1 MKNKLFLDLHVLQTV
16 PASCLNRD
24 DTGSPK
30 LMTYGGKTRGRVSS
44 QCWKHAMREMFKQES
59 PEMCGIR
66 SMWFTQIVRDYLL
79 AHKDGLAQDVATEM
93 SVFALSVVFGVAV
106 DVNETQDDAGK
117 KVFVIDYNTA
127 KMNALTFLSQAQ
139 VEVVGNFILNNWDEL
154 EIAVVDFKKKIAKA
168 AKKDDVKIAEC
179 LKSKKSLVT
188 SLQKCVEQASVSAD
202 MALFGRMIAQSP
214 SLSVDACCS
223 VAHAFS
229 THEVATEFDYYTAT
243 DDYQPENVTGAAN
256 IGTLEF
262 CSMTMYRYATVDV
275 TELVEK
281 MGVDAAVVL
290 REFVRTFVM
299 SMPTGKVHSYANMTL
314 PEYIEIS
321 FRTDTPVSFAPAFE
335 NAVRGTEGMMVD
347 SVKALEAYRE
357 NVYKMYD
364 EPTHAMTLNMAQPT
378 MKFVDALQDV
388 QNVVETDMKEA

>member
-1 MKNKLFLDLHVLQTV
+1 MMKKVFLDVHVLQTV

-66 SMWFTQIVRDYLL
+66 SMWFTHIVRDYLL
-79 AHKDGLAQDVATEM
+79 EHKDGLTQDIATEM

-106 DVNETQDDAGK
+106 DVKETQDAAGK
-117 KVFVIDYNTA
+117 KVFEIDFNTA

-139 VEVVGNFILNNWDEL
+139 VEALGDFIIDNWDEL
-154 EIAVVDFKKKIAKA
+154 ETAVVDFKKKIAKA
-168 AKKDDVKIAEC
+168 TKKDEIKVADF
-179 LKSKKSLVT
+179 LKSKKSFVT
-188 SLQKCVEQASVSAD
+188 ALRKCVETSVSAD
-202 MALFGRMIAQSP
+202 MALFGRMVAQSQ

-229 THEVATEFDYYTAT
+229 THEVATEFDYYTAS
-243 DDYQPENVTGAAN
+243 DDYQPEDVTGAAN

-262 CSMTMYRYATVDV
+262 CSMTMYRYTTVDV
-275 TELVEK
+275 TELAEK
-281 MGVDAAVVL
+281 MGVDTAVVL
-290 REFVRTFVM
+290 REFLRTFVM
-299 SMPTGKVHSYANMTL
+299 SMPTGKVHSYANTTL

-321 FRTDTPVSFAPAFE
+321 LRTDAPVSFAPAFE
-335 NAVRGTEGMMVD
+335 NAVRGTEGMMKD
-347 SVKALEAYRE
+347 SVQALEMYRD
-357 NVYKMYD
+357 NVYQMYE
-364 EPTHAMTLNMAQPT
+364 EPEHTWVLNMAQPI
-378 MKFVDALQDV
+378 MKFTDALQEV
-388 QNVVETDMKEA
+388 QARVETYMKEA